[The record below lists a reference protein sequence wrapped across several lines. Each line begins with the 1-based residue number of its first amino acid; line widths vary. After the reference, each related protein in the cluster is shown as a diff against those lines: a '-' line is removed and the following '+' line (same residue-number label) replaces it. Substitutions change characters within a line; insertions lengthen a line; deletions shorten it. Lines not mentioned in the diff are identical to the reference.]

1 MGVTSELTKENVKKK
16 DTDIDF
22 QESDINVLIES
33 ASRVI
38 APLWPIST
46 FAARN
51 PWMGLEKQ
59 SFDQVA
65 DWLKNTRDVDIY
77 PSASMILS
85 AKSKGEIDEAF
96 VKMGLQRWLDSHSF
110 NIPRDVA
117 ERFCHTA
124 LKLDPLPSNLLSLHK
139 LEKLGEEF
147 SGLNTDNIENF
158 PMQPISSHIENKDG
172 KRLVNI
178 LDHHVIKW
186 CKLYLDDS
194 QAGWTM
200 PNREEGFYRAWQRLI
215 QYDPALSKK
224 QRESLKGW
232 PQEVHMALKEALFVL
247 EIPES
252 EIQAYLEGHLLSLPG
267 WAGMMLWRSRQSSHE
282 HALLTEYLA
291 VRISMELALIKPY
304 LPLTNQRSEKRV
316 SITPL
321 IASWIHWGD
330 LTIEEWSQMSVAE
343 QNEYLSF
350 AYSFDEKLR
359 RKLWLEAWEQTYT
372 DRLSQ
377 KIFSKQRKTNDKKST
392 LAQLAFCIDVRSEPF
407 RRQLEKE
414 GPFETI
420 GIAGFFGLPI
430 ATSEL
435 GSNHSHSSLPVIL
448 KPRHKIKES
457 ANENELK
464 SYQQR
469 KQAVNSLSY
478 TFKMMKQ
485 NVLSSL
491 LLPELSGPW
500 LSLQMVARSFVP
512 RGADRFIRNL
522 RETWLRK
529 PNITLSLNHV
539 HNTEAEIPVGFS
551 EEERVNYARQA
562 LKMMGLT
569 KNFAPLVVI
578 CGHGSQSTNNPYAAA
593 LDCGA
598 CGGAAGGFNARVL
611 AALCNL
617 PEVRGKLSSEGF
629 KIPEDTVFVAAEH
642 KTTVDELRW
651 IYVPELSEA
660 AQEAFDRIEA
670 IMPKVSHNANA
681 ERLAQLPN
689 FQKELKKPKA
699 EAHRF
704 AEDWSEIRPEWGLAR
719 NAAFII
725 GQRELTQDCDLEGRA
740 FLHNYDWNQDESG
753 DLLANIIA
761 GPGTVAQW
769 INLQYYASTVAPH
782 YYGSGNK
789 ATQTVTA
796 GLGVMQ
802 GNASDLLAGLP
813 WQSVMQSDYETYH
826 SPLRLLI
833 VIQAPSE
840 YVERLLNNDSAFR
853 KKVQNGWVRLASVD
867 PEGRWENWELQK

>member
-1 MGVTSELTKENVKKK
+1 MGITSVLTKENVKKK
-16 DTDIDF
+16 DTDIDV
-22 QESDINVLIES
+22 QERDLNVFIQS

-51 PWMGLEKQ
+51 PWMGLENQ

-77 PSASMILS
+77 PSASMIRS
-85 AKSKGEIDEAF
+85 AKNKGEIDEDF
-96 VKMGLQRWLDSHSF
+96 VEMGLQRWLDSHSF

-117 ERFCHTA
+117 ERFCHA
-124 LKLDPLPSNLLSLHK
+124 GLKLDPLPSALLSSHK
-139 LEKLGEEF
+139 LEKLVNEC
-147 SGLNTDNIENF
+147 SGLDHIESF
-158 PMQPISSHIENKDG
+158 YTQPISSYIENQDG
-172 KRLVNI
+172 ERLVDI
-178 LDHHVIKW
+178 LDQHVIKW
-186 CKLYLDDS
+186 SKLYLDDS

-200 PNREEGFYRAWQRLI
+200 PNREEGFYRAWQHLI
-215 QYDPALSKK
+215 QYDPALSKQ
-224 QRESLKGW
+224 QRKRLKGW
-232 PQEVHMALKEALFVL
+232 PQEAHMALQEALFAL

-252 EIQAYLEGHLLSLPG
+252 EIQTYLEGHLLSLPG
-267 WAGMMLWRSRQSSHE
+267 WAGMMLWRSQQSSHE

-291 VRISMELALIKPY
+291 VRISMEWALIKPY
-304 LPLTNQRSEKRV
+304 LPLNNKRSEKKI
-316 SITPL
+316 SMTPL
-321 IASWIHWGD
+321 LAAWIHWGG
-330 LTIEEWSQMSVAE
+330 LTLEEWSQMPANE

-350 AYSFDEKLR
+350 AYRFNEKLR
-359 RKLWLEAWEQTYT
+359 RKLWLEAWEQTHT

-377 KIFSKQRKTNDKKST
+377 KIISKQRENISKKSA

-407 RRQLEKE
+407 RRHLEKE

-420 GIAGFFGLPI
+420 GVAGFFGVPI
-430 ATSEL
+430 ATCEL
-435 GSNHSHSSLPVIL
+435 GSKHSHASLPIIQ
-448 KPRHKIKES
+448 KPQNKIKEF
-457 ANENELK
+457 ADEDALEKYN
-464 SYQQR
+464 QR
-469 KQAVNSLSY
+469 KQAVHSVSY
-478 TFKMMKQ
+478 TFKTMKQ
-485 NVLSSL
+485 NVLASL

-500 LSLQMVARSFVP
+500 LSLQMAARSFVP
-512 RGADRFIRNL
+512 RKADRFIRNL

-529 PNITLSLNHV
+529 PDTKLSLH
-539 HNTEAEIPVGFS
+539 HDDDAQAEIPVGFT
-551 EEERVNYARQA
+551 EEEKVSYARQA

-569 KNFAPLVVI
+569 ENFAPLVVI

-617 PEVRGKLSSEGF
+617 SEVREVLLTEGIT
-629 KIPEDTVFVAAEH
+629 IPEDTVFAAAEH
-642 KTTVDELRW
+642 NTTVDELHW
-651 IYVPELSEA
+651 LYVPELSEA
-660 AQEAFDRIEA
+660 AQEAFERIEA
-670 IMPKVSHNANA
+670 VMPKVRHHVNA

-689 FQKELKKPKA
+689 FQSKLKNPKA

-719 NAAFII
+719 NASFII

-740 FLHNYDWNQDESG
+740 FLHNYDWKQDESG

-813 WQSVMQSDYETYH
+813 WQSVMQSDHEAYH

-833 VIQAPSE
+833 VIQAPRE
-840 YVERLLNNDSAFR
+840 YVERLLNNDPVFLQ
-853 KKVQNGWVRLASVD
+853 KVQNGWVRLASIGPD
-867 PEGRWENWELQK
+867 GCWESW

>member
-1 MGVTSELTKENVKKK
+1 MSRTSVLTKDNEKLEDMNINLQK
-16 DTDIDF
+16 
-22 QESDINVLIES
+22 SDINTLIEA

-51 PWMGLEKQ
+51 PWMGLENQ
-59 SFDQVA
+59 SFDKVA
-65 DWLKNTRDVDIY
+65 GWLKNNRDVDIY

-85 AKSKGEIDEAF
+85 AKSKGEIDEDF
-96 VKMGLQRWLDSHSF
+96 VKMSLHRWLDSHSF
-110 NIPRDVA
+110 HIPRDVQ
-117 ERFCHTA
+117 ERFCHNA
-124 LKLDPLPSNLLSLHK
+124 LKLDPLPSNLFSSHK
-139 LEKLGEEF
+139 LEKLTHEL
-147 SGLNTDNIENF
+147 SGLNTDSIENT
-158 PMQPISSHIENKDG
+158 PMQPLSSHIENQDG
-172 KRLVNI
+172 ERLVNI

-224 QRESLKGW
+224 QRKSLKGW
-232 PQEVHMALKEALFVL
+232 PKDAHMALQEALSAL
-247 EIPES
+247 EIPET
-252 EIQAYLEGHLLSLPG
+252 EIQPYLEGHLLSLPG
-267 WAGMMLWRSRQSSHE
+267 WAGMMLWRSQQSSHE

-291 VRISMELALIKPY
+291 VRISMECALIKPY
-304 LPLTNQRSEKRV
+304 LPLTNQQSEKKV

-321 IASWIHWGD
+321 LASWIHCGE
-330 LTIEEWSQMSVAE
+330 LTIEEWSQMSAAE

-350 AYSFDEKLR
+350 AYSFDEKLC
-359 RKLWLEAWEQTYT
+359 RKLWLEAWEQTHT

-377 KIFSKQRKTNDKKST
+377 KINSKQQETKDKNT
-392 LAQLAFCIDVRSEPF
+392 VLAQFAFCIDVRSEPF

-435 GSNHSHSSLPVIL
+435 GSNNSHASLPVIL
-448 KPRHKIKES
+448 KPQHKIKES
-457 ANENELK
+457 TDENELK
-464 SYQQR
+464 LYQQR
-469 KQAVNSLSY
+469 KQAVNSLSN
-478 TFKMMKQ
+478 TFKTMKQ
-485 NVLSSL
+485 NVLASL

-512 RGADRFIRNL
+512 RGTGRFMRHLHEN
-522 RETWLRK
+522 WLRK
-529 PNITLSLNHV
+529 PNTKLLLNHV
-539 HNTEAEIPVGFS
+539 HNTEAEIPVGFF
-551 EEERVNYARQA
+551 EEEKVNYAHQA

-569 KNFAPLVVI
+569 ENFAPLVVI

-611 AALCNL
+611 ATLCNL
-617 PEVRGKLSSEGF
+617 PEVRERLSIEGI

-642 KTTVDELRW
+642 KTTVDELHW
-651 IYVPELSEA
+651 IYVPELTKS
-660 AQEAFDRIEA
+660 AQESFDRIEA
-670 IMPKVSHNANA
+670 IMPNVSQNANA
-681 ERLAQLPN
+681 ERLVQLPN
-689 FQKELKKPKA
+689 VQSQLKNPKA

-740 FLHNYDWNQDESG
+740 FLHNYDWKQDESG

-761 GPGTVAQW
+761 GPGTVTQW
-769 INLQYYASTVAPH
+769 INLQYYASTVAPN

-813 WQSVMQSDYETYH
+813 WQSVMKTDFEAYH

-833 VIQAPSE
+833 VIQAPRV

-853 KKVQNGWVRLASVD
+853 GKVQNGWVRLASVD
-867 PEGRWENWELQK
+867 PEGRWENW

>member
-1 MGVTSELTKENVKKK
+1 MGITSVLTKENVKKK
-16 DTDIDF
+16 DTDIDV
-22 QESDINVLIES
+22 QESDLNVFIQS

-51 PWMGLEKQ
+51 PWMGLENQ

-77 PSASMILS
+77 PSASMIRS
-85 AKSKGEIDEAF
+85 AKNKGEIDEDF
-96 VKMGLQRWLDSHSF
+96 VEMGLQRWLDSHSF

-117 ERFCHTA
+117 ERFCHA
-124 LKLDPLPSNLLSLHK
+124 GLKLDPLPPALLSSHK
-139 LEKLGEEF
+139 LEKLVNEC
-147 SGLNTDNIENF
+147 SGLDPIESF
-158 PMQPISSHIENKDG
+158 YKQPISSYIENQDG
-172 KRLVNI
+172 ERLVDI
-178 LDHHVIKW
+178 LDQHVIKW
-186 CKLYLDDS
+186 SKLYLDES

-200 PNREEGFYRAWQRLI
+200 PNREEGFYRAWQHLI
-215 QYDPALSKK
+215 QYDPALSKQ
-224 QRESLKGW
+224 QRKRLKDW
-232 PQEVHMALKEALFVL
+232 PQEAHMALQEALFAL

-252 EIQAYLEGHLLSLPG
+252 EIQTYLEGHLLSLPG
-267 WAGMMLWRSRQSSHE
+267 WAGMMLWRSQQSSHE

-291 VRISMELALIKPY
+291 VRISMERALIKPY
-304 LPLTNQRSEKRV
+304 LPLNNERSEKKI
-316 SITPL
+316 SMTPL
-321 IASWIHWGD
+321 LAAWIHWGG
-330 LTIEEWSQMSVAE
+330 LTLEEWSQMPANE

-350 AYSFDEKLR
+350 AYRFDEKLR
-359 RKLWLEAWEQTYT
+359 RKLWLEAWEQTHA
-372 DRLSQ
+372 DQLSQ
-377 KIFSKQRKTNDKKST
+377 KIISKQRENIGKKSA

-420 GIAGFFGLPI
+420 GVAGFFGVPI
-430 ATSEL
+430 ATCEL
-435 GSNHSHSSLPVIL
+435 GSKHSHASLPIIQ
-448 KPRHKIKES
+448 KPQHKIKEF
-457 ANENELK
+457 ADEDALEKYN
-464 SYQQR
+464 QR
-469 KQAVNSLSY
+469 KQAVHSVSY
-478 TFKMMKQ
+478 TFKTMKQ
-485 NVLSSL
+485 NMLASL

-500 LSLQMVARSFVP
+500 LSLQMAARSFVP
-512 RGADRFIRNL
+512 RKADRFIRNL
-522 RETWLRK
+522 RKTWLRK
-529 PNITLSLNHV
+529 PDTKLSLH
-539 HNTEAEIPVGFS
+539 HDDDAQAEIPVGFT
-551 EEERVNYARQA
+551 EEEKVSYARQA

-569 KNFAPLVVI
+569 EDFAPLVVI
-578 CGHGSQSTNNPYAAA
+578 CGHGSQSTNNPYSAA

-617 PEVRGKLSSEGF
+617 SEVREVLLTEGIT
-629 KIPEDTVFVAAEH
+629 IPEDTVFAAAEH
-642 KTTVDELRW
+642 NTTVDELHW
-651 IYVPELSEA
+651 LYVPELSEA
-660 AQEAFDRIEA
+660 AQEAFERIEA
-670 IMPKVSHNANA
+670 VMPKVRHHVNA

-689 FQKELKKPKA
+689 FQSELKNPKA

-719 NAAFII
+719 NASFII

-740 FLHNYDWNQDESG
+740 FLHNYDWKQDESG

-813 WQSVMQSDYETYH
+813 WQSVMQSDQEAYH

-833 VIQAPSE
+833 VIQAPRE
-840 YVERLLNNDSAFR
+840 YVERLLNHDSVFLQ
-853 KKVQNGWVRLASVD
+853 KVQNGWVRLASIGPD
-867 PEGRWENWELQK
+867 GCWESW

>member
-1 MGVTSELTKENVKKK
+1 MGITSVLTKENVKKK
-16 DTDIDF
+16 DTDIDV
-22 QESDINVLIES
+22 QERDLNVLIES

-51 PWMGLEKQ
+51 PWMGIENQ
-59 SFDQVA
+59 PFEQVA
-65 DWLKNTRDVDIY
+65 SWLKNTRDVDIY
-77 PSASMILS
+77 PSASTIRS
-85 AKSKGEIDEAF
+85 AKNKGEIDEDF
-96 VKMGLQRWLDSHSF
+96 VEMGLQRWLDSHSF

-117 ERFCHTA
+117 ERFCHA
-124 LKLDPLPSNLLSLHK
+124 GLKLEPLPSNLLSSHK
-139 LEKLGEEF
+139 LEQLVNEC
-147 SGLNTDNIENF
+147 SGVDHIENVF
-158 PMQPISSHIENKDG
+158 MQPISSYIENQDG
-172 KRLVNI
+172 ERLVNI

-200 PNREEGFYRAWQRLI
+200 PNREEGFYRAWQHLI

-224 QRESLKGW
+224 QRERLKGW
-232 PQEVHMALKEALFVL
+232 PQEAHLALQEALFAL

-252 EIQAYLEGHLLSLPG
+252 EIQRYLEGHLLSLPG
-267 WAGMMLWRSRQSSHE
+267 WAGMMLWRARQSSHE

-291 VRISMELALIKPY
+291 VRISMEWTIIKPY
-304 LPLTNQRSEKRV
+304 LPLNNERSKKKN

-321 IASWIHWGD
+321 LAAWIYWGG
-330 LTIEEWSQMSVAE
+330 LTLEEWSQMSADE

-350 AYSFDEKLR
+350 AYSFDEKLC

-377 KIFSKQRKTNDKKST
+377 KIISKQRETNGEKSA

-420 GIAGFFGLPI
+420 GIAGFFGVPI
-430 ATSEL
+430 ATCEL
-435 GSNHSHSSLPVIL
+435 GSKHSHASLPIIQ
-448 KPRHKIKES
+448 KPQHKIKEFVDEDVLEKY
-457 ANENELK
+457 N
-464 SYQQR
+464 QR
-469 KQAVNSLSY
+469 KRAVHSVSY
-478 TFKMMKQ
+478 TFKTMKQ
-485 NVLSSL
+485 NVLTSL

-512 RGADRFIRNL
+512 RKADRFIRNL

-529 PNITLSLNHV
+529 PDTKLSLH
-539 HNTEAEIPVGFS
+539 HDDDTEAEIPVGFT
-551 EEERVNYARQA
+551 EEEKVNYARQA

-569 KNFAPLVVI
+569 ENLAPLVVI

-617 PEVRGKLSSEGF
+617 SEVREVLLSEGI
-629 KIPEDTVFVAAEH
+629 KIPEDTVFAAAEH
-642 KTTVDELRW
+642 NTTVDELHW
-651 IYVPELSEA
+651 LYVPELSEA
-660 AQEAFDRIEA
+660 AQEAFEHIEA
-670 IMPKVSHNANA
+670 IMPKVRHNVNA

-689 FQKELKKPKA
+689 FQSKLKNPKA

-725 GQRELTQDCDLEGRA
+725 GKRELTKDCDLEGRA
-740 FLHNYDWNQDESG
+740 FLHNYDWTQDESG
-753 DLLANIIA
+753 ELLANIIA

-782 YYGSGNK
+782 YYGSGSK

-802 GNASDLLAGLP
+802 GNASDLLSGLP
-813 WQSVMQSDYETYH
+813 WQSVMQSDHEAYH

-833 VIQAPSE
+833 VIQAPRQH
-840 YVERLLNNDSAFR
+840 VERLLNNDSVFLQ
-853 KKVQNGWVRLASVD
+853 KVQNGWVRLASID
-867 PEGRWENWELQK
+867 PEGCWESW

>member
-1 MGVTSELTKENVKKK
+1 MGVTSVLTKENVKKK

-22 QESDINVLIES
+22 QESDMNVLIES

-96 VKMGLQRWLDSHSF
+96 VEMGLQRWLNSHSF

-117 ERFCHTA
+117 ERFCHAA
-124 LKLDPLPSNLLSLHK
+124 LKLDPLPSNLLSSPN
-139 LEKLGEEF
+139 LEKLVGKV

-158 PMQPISSHIENKDG
+158 PMQPISSHVENKDG
-172 KRLVNI
+172 DRLVNI

-215 QYDPALSKK
+215 QYDPALNRN
-224 QRESLKGW
+224 QRKILKDW
-232 PQEVHMALKEALFVL
+232 PHDAHLALKKALYEL

-252 EIQAYLEGHLLSLPG
+252 ELQTYLEGHLLSLPG
-267 WAGMMLWRSRQSSHE
+267 WSGMMLWRSRQSSHE
-282 HALLTEYLA
+282 QQLLIEYLA
-291 VRISMELALIKPY
+291 VRISMEWAFIKEY
-304 LPLTNQRSEKRV
+304 LPLSNQRTKKKV
-316 SITPL
+316 PITPL
-321 IASWIHWGD
+321 LVSWIHWGD

-350 AYSFDEKLR
+350 AFQFDEKLR
-359 RKLWLEAWEQTYT
+359 RKLWLEAWEQTHT
-372 DRLSQ
+372 DQLSQ
-377 KIFSKQRKTNDKKST
+377 KILSKQRKIYGEKTA

-407 RRQLEKE
+407 RRHLEKE

-430 ATSEL
+430 AISEL
-435 GSNHSHSSLPVIL
+435 GSKHSHSSLPVIL
-448 KPRHKIKES
+448 KPKHKIKES
-457 ANENELK
+457 ADDMELK
-464 SYQQR
+464 SFQQR

-500 LSLQMVARSFVP
+500 LSLQMVGRSFVP
-512 RGADRFIRNL
+512 RGADRFVRNL

-529 PNITLSLNHV
+529 PNTKLSLNHV
-539 HNTEAEIPVGFS
+539 HNTEAEIHVGFS
-551 EEERVNYARQA
+551 KKEKIDYARQA
-562 LKMMGLT
+562 LKLMGLT
-569 KNFAPLVVI
+569 KNFSPLVVI
-578 CGHGSQSTNNPYAAA
+578 CGHGSRSTNNPYTAA

-617 PEVRGKLSSEGF
+617 PEVREELSSSGIE
-629 KIPEDTVFVAAEH
+629 IPENTVFVAAEH
-642 KTTVDELRW
+642 NTTVDELHW

-660 AQEAFDRIEA
+660 AQEAFDCIEA

-681 ERLAQLPN
+681 ERLAELPN
-689 FQKELKKPKA
+689 IQKKLKNPKS

-725 GQRELTQDCDLEGRA
+725 GQRELTKDCDLEGRA

-813 WQSVMQSDYETYH
+813 WQSVMQSDHEAYH

-840 YVERLLNNDSAFR
+840 YVERLLNNDSVFR
-853 KKVQNGWVRLASVD
+853 VKVQNGWVRLSSVD
-867 PEGRWENWELQK
+867 QEGRWKDW

>member
-1 MGVTSELTKENVKKK
+1 MGVTSVLTKENVKKK
-16 DTDIDF
+16 DTDINF

-33 ASRVI
+33 ASQVI

-96 VKMGLQRWLDSHSF
+96 VKMRLQPWLDSQSF
-110 NIPRDVA
+110 NIPRDAA
-117 ERFCHTA
+117 ERFCHAA
-124 LKLDPLPSNLLSLHK
+124 LKLDPLPSNLLSSQK
-139 LEKLGEEF
+139 LEKLVDKF
-147 SGLNTDNIENF
+147 SGLNTDSIDNSS
-158 PMQPISSHIENKDG
+158 MQPISSHIENQDG
-172 KRLVNI
+172 VKLVNI

-224 QRESLKGW
+224 QRQRLKGW
-232 PQEVHMALKEALFVL
+232 PQDAHTALKEALSAL

-252 EIQAYLEGHLLSLPG
+252 EIQPYLEGHLLSLPG
-267 WAGMMLWRSRQSSHE
+267 WAGMMLWRSQQSSRE
-282 HALLTEYLA
+282 QALLTEYLA
-291 VRISMELALIKPY
+291 VRISMEWALIKPY
-304 LPLTNQRSEKRV
+304 LPLNNQQSEQNI
-316 SITPL
+316 SIIPL
-321 IASWIHWGD
+321 LASWIHWGG
-330 LTIEEWSQMSVAE
+330 LTIEEWSQLSAAE

-359 RKLWLEAWEQTYT
+359 RKLWLEAWEQTHA
-372 DRLSQ
+372 DQLSEN
-377 KIFSKQRKTNDKKST
+377 ILSKQRENNGKKTA

-430 ATSEL
+430 AISEL
-435 GSNHSHSSLPVIL
+435 GSNHSHPSLPVIL
-448 KPRHKIKES
+448 KPQHKIKES
-457 ANENELK
+457 ADENELK
-464 SYQQR
+464 LYQQR
-469 KQAVNSLSY
+469 KQTVHSLSN
-478 TFKMMKQ
+478 TFKKMKQ
-485 NVLSSL
+485 NVLASL

-500 LSLQMVARSFVP
+500 LSLQMAARSFVP
-512 RGADRFIRNL
+512 RSADRFLRNL
-522 RETWLRK
+522 RDTWLRK
-529 PNITLSLNHV
+529 PNTTLSLH
-539 HNTEAEIPVGFS
+539 HDHHTEAEIPIGFS
-551 EEERVNYARQA
+551 EEEKVNYARQA

-569 KNFAPLVVI
+569 KNFAPLIVI
-578 CGHGSQSTNNPYAAA
+578 CGHGSQSSNNPYAAA
-593 LDCGA
+593 LECGA

-617 PEVRGKLSSEGF
+617 PEVREKLSSEGIN
-629 KIPEDTVFVAAEH
+629 IPEDTVFAAAEH
-642 KTTVDELRW
+642 KTTVDELQW
-651 IYVPELSEA
+651 MYVPELSEA

-670 IMPKVSHNANA
+670 VMPKVSHHANA

-689 FQKELKKPKA
+689 FEKELKNLKT

-813 WQSVMQSDYETYH
+813 WQSVMQSDHEAYH
-826 SPLRLLI
+826 APLRLLI

-840 YVERLLNNDSAFR
+840 FVERLLKNNSAFR
-853 KKVQNGWVRLASVD
+853 EKVQNGWVRLASVD
-867 PEGRWENWELQK
+867 PEGRWENW

>member
-1 MGVTSELTKENVKKK
+1 MGITSVLTKENVKKK
-16 DTDIDF
+16 DTDIDV
-22 QESDINVLIES
+22 QESDIHVLIES
-33 ASRVI
+33 ASQVI
-38 APLWPIST
+38 APLWPISI

-51 PWMGLEKQ
+51 PWMGLENQ
-59 SFDQVA
+59 PFDQVA
-65 DWLKNTRDVDIY
+65 SWLKNARDVDIY
-77 PSASMILS
+77 PSASMIRS
-85 AKSKGEIDEAF
+85 AKNKGEIDEDF
-96 VKMGLQRWLDSHSF
+96 VEMGLQHWLDSHSF
-110 NIPRDVA
+110 NITRDVA
-117 ERFCHTA
+117 ERFCHA
-124 LKLDPLPSNLLSLHK
+124 GLKLEPLPSNLLSSYK
-139 LEKLGEEF
+139 LEKLVNEC
-147 SGLNTDNIENF
+147 SGVDHIENVF
-158 PMQPISSHIENKDG
+158 MQPISSYIENQDG
-172 KRLVNI
+172 ERLVNI

-186 CKLYLDDS
+186 SKLYLDDS

-200 PNREEGFYRAWQRLI
+200 PNREEGFYRAWQHLI

-224 QRESLKGW
+224 QRERLKGW
-232 PQEVHMALKEALFVL
+232 PQEAHSALQKALFAL

-252 EIQAYLEGHLLSLPG
+252 EIQRYLEGHLLSLPG

-291 VRISMELALIKPY
+291 VRISMEWALVKPY
-304 LPLTNQRSEKRV
+304 LPLNNQRSGKEI

-321 IASWIHWGD
+321 LAAWIHWGG
-330 LTIEEWSQMSVAE
+330 LTLEEWSQMPANE

-350 AYSFDEKLR
+350 AYRFDEKLR
-359 RKLWLEAWEQTYT
+359 RKLWLEAWEQTHT

-377 KIFSKQRKTNDKKST
+377 KIISKQRETNRKKSA

-420 GIAGFFGLPI
+420 GIAGFFGVPI
-430 ATSEL
+430 ATCEL
-435 GSNHSHSSLPVIL
+435 GSKHSHASLPVIQ
-448 KPRHKIKES
+448 KPQHKIKEFVDEDVLEKY
-457 ANENELK
+457 N
-464 SYQQR
+464 QR
-469 KQAVNSLSY
+469 KQAVHSLSH
-478 TFKMMKQ
+478 TFKTMKQ
-485 NVLSSL
+485 NVLTSL

-512 RGADRFIRNL
+512 RRADRFIRNL
-522 RETWLRK
+522 SETWLRK
-529 PNITLSLNHV
+529 PDTKLSIHHV
-539 HNTEAEIPVGFS
+539 NDIEAEIPVGFT
-551 EEERVNYARQA
+551 EEEKVNYARQA
-562 LKMMGLT
+562 LIMMGLT
-569 KNFAPLVVI
+569 ENFAPLVVI

-617 PEVRGKLSSEGF
+617 SEVREVLLTEGI
-629 KIPEDTVFVAAEH
+629 KIPEDTVFAAAEH
-642 KTTVDELRW
+642 NTTVDELHW
-651 IYVPELSEA
+651 LYVPELSEA
-660 AQEAFDRIEA
+660 AQEAFEHIEA
-670 IMPKVSHNANA
+670 IMPKVRHNVNA

-689 FQKELKKPKA
+689 FQSKLKNPKA

-740 FLHNYDWNQDESG
+740 FLHNYDWKQDESG
-753 DLLANIIA
+753 ELLANIIA

-813 WQSVMQSDYETYH
+813 WQSVMQSDHEAYH
-826 SPLRLLI
+826 SPLRLLF
-833 VIQAPSE
+833 VIQAPRQH
-840 YVERLLNNDSAFR
+840 VERLLNNDSVFLQ
-853 KKVQNGWVRLASVD
+853 KVQNGWVRLASID
-867 PEGRWENWELQK
+867 PEGCWESW

>member
-1 MGVTSELTKENVKKK
+1 MGITSVLTKDNVNKI
-16 DTDIDF
+16 DTDIDV
-22 QESDINVLIES
+22 QERDLNVFITS

-51 PWMGLEKQ
+51 PWMGLENQ
-59 SFDQVA
+59 PFDQVA
-65 DWLKNTRDVDIY
+65 SWLKNTRDVDIY
-77 PSASMILS
+77 PSASMIRS
-85 AKSKGEIDEAF
+85 AKNKGEIDEDF
-96 VKMGLQRWLDSHSF
+96 VEMGLQRWLDSHSYH
-110 NIPRDVA
+110 IPRDVA
-117 ERFCHTA
+117 ERFSHAA
-124 LKLDPLPSNLLSLHK
+124 LKLDPLPSDLLSSHE
-139 LEKLGEEF
+139 LEKLVGEC
-147 SGLNTDNIENF
+147 SGLDHIENVF
-158 PMQPISSHIENKDG
+158 MQPLSSHIENQDG
-172 KRLVNI
+172 ERLVNI

-186 CKLYLDDS
+186 SKLYLDDS

-200 PNREEGFYRAWQRLI
+200 PNREEGFYRAWQHLI

-224 QRESLKGW
+224 QRDRVKGW
-232 PQEVHMALKEALFVL
+232 PKEAHLALQEALFAL

-252 EIQAYLEGHLLSLPG
+252 EIQTYLEGHLLSLPG
-267 WAGMMLWRSRQSSHE
+267 WAGMMLWRSQQSSHE

-291 VRISMELALIKPY
+291 VRISMEWALIKPY
-304 LPLTNQRSEKRV
+304 LPLTNERSKKTI
-316 SITPL
+316 SIAPL
-321 IASWIHWGD
+321 IAAWIHWGG
-330 LTIEEWSQMSVAE
+330 LTLEEWSQMTAIE

-359 RKLWLEAWEQTYT
+359 KKLWLEAWEQTYT

-377 KIFSKQRKTNDKKST
+377 KIISKQRETGHKKSA

-420 GIAGFFGLPI
+420 GIAGFFGVPI
-430 ATSEL
+430 ATCEL
-435 GSNHSHSSLPVIL
+435 GSKHSHASLPIIQ
-448 KPRHKIKES
+448 KPQNKIKEF
-457 ANENELK
+457 AGEDVFKKYN
-464 SYQQR
+464 QR
-469 KQAVNSLSY
+469 KQAIHSLSH
-478 TFKMMKQ
+478 TFKTMKQ
-485 NVLSSL
+485 NALSSL

-500 LSLQMVARSFVP
+500 LTLQMAARSFVP
-512 RGADRFIRNL
+512 RKAGRFIRNL
-522 RETWLRK
+522 REAWLRK
-529 PNITLSLNHV
+529 PDTKLSLH
-539 HNTEAEIPVGFS
+539 HDATEAEIPVGFTD
-551 EEERVNYARQA
+551 EEKVNYARQA

-569 KNFAPLVVI
+569 ENIAPLVVI
-578 CGHGSQSTNNPYAAA
+578 CGHGSQSTNNPYSAA

-617 PEVRGKLSSEGF
+617 SEVREALLTEGI
-629 KIPEDTVFVAAEH
+629 KIPEDTVFAAAEH
-642 KTTVDELRW
+642 NTTVDELHW
-651 IYVPELSEA
+651 LYVPELSEA
-660 AQEAFDRIEA
+660 AQEAFEQIEA
-670 IMPKVSHNANA
+670 VMPKVRHHVNA

-689 FQKELKKPKA
+689 FQSKLKNPKA
-699 EAHRF
+699 EANRF

-725 GQRELTQDCDLEGRA
+725 GKRELTQDCDLEGRA
-740 FLHNYDWNQDESG
+740 FLHNYDWKQDESG
-753 DLLANIIA
+753 ELLANIIA

-789 ATQTVTA
+789 ATQTVTS

-813 WQSVMQSDYETYH
+813 WQSVMESDHEAYH

-833 VIQAPSE
+833 LIQAPRE
-840 YVERLLNNDSAFR
+840 YVERLLNHDSAFLQ
-853 KKVQNGWVRLASVD
+853 KVQNGWVRLANID
-867 PEGRWENWELQK
+867 PEGCWESW

>member
-1 MGVTSELTKENVKKK
+1 MSETSVLTKENVKKK
-16 DTDIDF
+16 DTTINLPK
-22 QESDINVLIES
+22 SDMTDLIKS

-38 APLWPIST
+38 APLWPIAA

-59 SFDQVA
+59 SFDEAA

-85 AKSKGEIDEAF
+85 AKNKGEIDEAF
-96 VKMGLQRWLDSHSF
+96 LKMGLQRWLASHSF
-110 NIPRDVA
+110 NIPRDAA
-117 ERFCHTA
+117 ERFCHAA
-124 LKLDPLPSNLLSLHK
+124 LKLESLPSDLLSSQQ
-139 LEKLGEEF
+139 LEKLVDEF
-147 SGLNTDNIENF
+147 SGLNTENIENSF
-158 PMQPISSHIENKDG
+158 MQPISSYIENQDG
-172 KRLVNI
+172 ERLVNI

-200 PNREEGFYRAWQRLI
+200 PNREKGFYRAWQRLI

-224 QRESLKGW
+224 QRQSFKDW
-232 PQEVHMALKEALFVL
+232 PQDAHTALKEALSAL
-247 EIPES
+247 KIPQS
-252 EIQAYLEGHLLSLPG
+252 EIQTYLEGHLLSLPG
-267 WAGMMLWRSRQSSHE
+267 WAGMMLWRSQQSSRE

-291 VRISMELALIKPY
+291 VRISMEWALVKPY
-304 LPLTNQRSEKRV
+304 LPLTNQRSEQNV
-316 SITPL
+316 SIPPL
-321 IASWIHWGD
+321 LAAWIHWGE
-330 LTIEEWSQMSVAE
+330 LTIEEWSQMSASE

-350 AYSFDEKLR
+350 AHSFDEKLF
-359 RKLWLEAWEQTYT
+359 RKLWLEAWEQTHA
-372 DRLSQ
+372 DQLSE
-377 KIFSKQRKTNDKKST
+377 KLTSKQRETKGEKTA

-435 GSNHSHSSLPVIL
+435 GSNHSHPSLPVIL
-448 KPRHKIKES
+448 KPQHKIKES
-457 ANENELK
+457 ADENELNL
-464 SYQQR
+464 YQQR
-469 KQAVNSLSY
+469 KQTVHSVSN
-478 TFKMMKQ
+478 TFKKMKQ
-485 NVLSSL
+485 NVLASL
-491 LLPELSGPW
+491 LLPEVSGPW
-500 LSLQMVARSFVP
+500 LSLQMAARSFVP
-512 RGADRFIRNL
+512 RSAERFLRNL
-522 RETWLRK
+522 RESWLRK
-529 PNITLSLNHV
+529 PNTTLSLH
-539 HNTEAEIPVGFS
+539 HDSHTEAEVPVGFS
-551 EEERVNYARQA
+551 DEEKVNYARQA
-562 LKMMGLT
+562 LKTMGLT
-569 KNFAPLVVI
+569 KNFAPLIVI
-578 CGHGSQSTNNPYAAA
+578 CGHGSQSSNNPYAAA
-593 LDCGA
+593 LECGA

-617 PEVRGKLSSEGF
+617 PEVREKLSSEGIE
-629 KIPEDTVFVAAEH
+629 IPEDTVFAAAEH
-642 KTTVDELRW
+642 KTTVDELQW
-651 IYVPELSEA
+651 VYVPELSEA
-660 AQEAFDRIEA
+660 AQEAFDRMEA
-670 IMPKVSHNANA
+670 VMPKVSHHANA

-689 FQKELKKPKA
+689 FEKELKNPHA
-699 EAHRF
+699 EAQRF
-704 AEDWSEIRPEWGLAR
+704 AEDWSEVRPEWGLAR

-740 FLHNYDWNQDESG
+740 FLHNYDWKQDESG
-753 DLLANIIA
+753 NLLANIIA
-761 GPGTVAQW
+761 GPGTVTQW

-813 WQSVMQSDYETYH
+813 WQSVMQSDHEAYH

-840 YVERLLNNDSAFR
+840 FVERLLNNDSALR
-853 KKVQNGWVRLASVD
+853 EKVQNGWVRLASVD
-867 PEGRWENWELQK
+867 PEGRWENW

>member
-1 MGVTSELTKENVKKK
+1 MGITSVLTKENVKKK
-16 DTDIDF
+16 DTDIDV
-22 QESDINVLIES
+22 QESDLNVFIQS

-51 PWMGLEKQ
+51 PWMGLENQ

-77 PSASMILS
+77 PSASMIRS
-85 AKSKGEIDEAF
+85 AKNKGEIDEDF
-96 VKMGLQRWLDSHSF
+96 VEMGLQRWLDTHSF

-117 ERFCHTA
+117 ERFCHA
-124 LKLDPLPSNLLSLHK
+124 GLKLDPLPSALLSSHK
-139 LEKLGEEF
+139 LEILVNEC
-147 SGLNTDNIENF
+147 SGLDHIKSFYT
-158 PMQPISSHIENKDG
+158 QPISSYIENQDG
-172 KRLVNI
+172 ERLVDI
-178 LDHHVIKW
+178 LDQHVIKW
-186 CKLYLDDS
+186 SKLYLDES

-200 PNREEGFYRAWQRLI
+200 PNREEGFYRAWQQLI
-215 QYDPALSKK
+215 QYDPALSKQ
-224 QRESLKGW
+224 QRKRLKDW
-232 PQEVHMALKEALFVL
+232 PQEAHMALQEALFAL

-252 EIQAYLEGHLLSLPG
+252 EIQTYLEGHLLSLPG
-267 WAGMMLWRSRQSSHE
+267 WAGMMLWRSQQSSHE

-291 VRISMELALIKPY
+291 VRISMEWALIKPY
-304 LPLTNQRSEKRV
+304 LPLDNERSEKRI
-316 SITPL
+316 SMTPL
-321 IASWIHWGD
+321 LAAWIHWGG
-330 LTIEEWSQMSVAE
+330 LTLEEWSQMPANE

-350 AYSFDEKLR
+350 AYRFDEKLR
-359 RKLWLEAWEQTYT
+359 RKLWLEAWEQTHT
-372 DRLSQ
+372 DQLNQ
-377 KIFSKQRKTNDKKST
+377 KIISKQRENIGKKSA

-407 RRQLEKE
+407 RRHLEKE

-420 GIAGFFGLPI
+420 GVAGFFGVPI
-430 ATSEL
+430 ATCEL
-435 GSNHSHSSLPVIL
+435 GSKHSHASLPIIQ
-448 KPRHKIKES
+448 KPQHKI
-457 ANENELK
+457 NEFADEDALEKYN
-464 SYQQR
+464 QR
-469 KQAVNSLSY
+469 KQAVHSVSY
-478 TFKMMKQ
+478 TFKTMKQ
-485 NVLSSL
+485 NVLASL

-500 LSLQMVARSFVP
+500 LSLQMAARSFVP
-512 RGADRFIRNL
+512 RKADRFIRNL

-529 PNITLSLNHV
+529 PDTKLSLH
-539 HNTEAEIPVGFS
+539 HDDDAQAEIPVGFT
-551 EEERVNYARQA
+551 EEEKVSYARQA

-569 KNFAPLVVI
+569 ENFAPLVVI
-578 CGHGSQSTNNPYAAA
+578 CGHGSQSTNNPYSAA

-617 PEVRGKLSSEGF
+617 SEVREVLLTEGIT
-629 KIPEDTVFVAAEH
+629 IPEDTVFAAAEH
-642 KTTVDELRW
+642 NTTVDELHW
-651 IYVPELSEA
+651 LYVPELSEA
-660 AQEAFDRIEA
+660 AQEAFERIEA
-670 IMPKVSHNANA
+670 VMPKVRHHVNA

-689 FQKELKKPKA
+689 FQSKLKNPKA

-719 NAAFII
+719 NASFII

-740 FLHNYDWNQDESG
+740 FLHNYDWKQDENG

-813 WQSVMQSDYETYH
+813 WQSVMQSDHEAYH

-833 VIQAPSE
+833 VIQAPRE
-840 YVERLLNNDSAFR
+840 YVERLLNHDSVFLQ
-853 KKVQNGWVRLASVD
+853 KVQNGWVRLASIGPD
-867 PEGRWENWELQK
+867 GCWESW

>member
-1 MGVTSELTKENVKKK
+1 MGETSVLTKENVKNK
-16 DTDIDF
+16 DTNIDSE
-22 QESDINVLIES
+22 ESDINILIKS
-33 ASRVI
+33 ASKVI

-77 PSASMILS
+77 PSASIILS
-85 AKSKGEIDEAF
+85 AKSKGEINEAF
-96 VKMGLQRWLDSHSF
+96 VKKGLQRWLDSHPF
-110 NIPRDVA
+110 NIPRDMA
-117 ERFCHTA
+117 ERFCYAA
-124 LKLDPLPSNLLSLHK
+124 LKLEPIPSNFISSLK
-139 LEKLGEEF
+139 LEELTDEF
-147 SGLNTDNIENF
+147 SGLNTDHIENSF
-158 PMQPISSHIENKDG
+158 NQPISLHIENHDG
-172 KRLVNI
+172 EKLINI

-186 CKLYLDDS
+186 CKLFLDDS
-194 QAGWTM
+194 QAAWTI
-200 PNREEGFYRAWQRLI
+200 PNREEGFYRAWRRLI

-224 QRESLKGW
+224 QRESLKAW
-232 PQEVHMALKEALFVL
+232 PQEAHLALQEALSAL
-247 EIPES
+247 GIPKS
-252 EIQAYLEGHLLSLPG
+252 EIQNYLEGHLLSLPG
-267 WAGMMLWRSRQSSHE
+267 WAGMMLWRSQQSSHK

-291 VRISMELALIKPY
+291 VRISMEWALIKPY
-304 LPLTNQRSEKRV
+304 LPLNQRSKKKV

-321 IASWIHWGD
+321 LASWIHWGG
-330 LTIEEWSQMSVAE
+330 LTNEEWSQMSATE

-350 AYSFDEKLR
+350 AYRFDDKLR
-359 RKLWLEAWEQTYT
+359 RKLWLEAWEQTHT

-377 KIFSKQRKTNDKKST
+377 KIISKQCETNDKRST
-392 LAQLAFCIDVRSEPF
+392 LAQFAFCIDVRSEPF

-414 GPFETI
+414 GPIETI

-430 ATSEL
+430 AINEL
-435 GSNHSHSSLPVIL
+435 GSNHSHSSLPVIQ
-448 KPRHKIKES
+448 KPQHKIKES
-457 ANENELK
+457 AEENEFK

-469 KQAVNSLSY
+469 KQAVNSLSF
-478 TFKMMKQ
+478 TFKVMKQ

-500 LSLQMVARSFVP
+500 LSLQMLARSFVP

-529 PNITLSLNHV
+529 PNTTLSLNQV
-539 HNTEAEIPVGFS
+539 HNTEAKLPIGFS
-551 EEERVNYARQA
+551 DEDKVNYVRQV

-569 KNFAPLVVI
+569 TNFSPLVVI
-578 CGHGSQSTNNPYAAA
+578 CGHGSKSHNNPYASA

-611 AALCNL
+611 ATLCNL
-617 PEVRGKLSSEGF
+617 PEVREELSSEGI
-629 KIPEDTVFVAAEH
+629 KIPVDTVFIAAEH
-642 KTTVDELRW
+642 KTTVDELHW
-651 IYVPELSEA
+651 IYIPELSEA
-660 AQEAFDRIEA
+660 AQEAFDCIET
-670 IMPKVSHNANA
+670 IMPKVSHKANA

-689 FQKELKKPKA
+689 FQNKFKDPIA

-725 GQRELTQDCDLEGRA
+725 GKRELTQDCDLEGRA
-740 FLHNYDWNQDESG
+740 FLHNYDWKQDKSG

-813 WQSVMQSDYETYH
+813 WQSVMQSDHEAYH

-840 YVERLLNNDSAFR
+840 YVKRLLNNDLVFR
-853 KKVQNGWVRLASVD
+853 EKVQNGWVRLASVD
-867 PEGRWENWELQK
+867 PEGRWENW

>member
-1 MGVTSELTKENVKKK
+1 MGMTSVLTKENVKKK
-16 DTDIDF
+16 ETDIDV
-22 QESDINVLIES
+22 QKSDLNVFIQS

-51 PWMGLEKQ
+51 PWMGLENQ
-59 SFDQVA
+59 PFDQVA
-65 DWLKNTRDVDIY
+65 SWLKNTRDVDIY
-77 PSASMILS
+77 PSASMIRS
-85 AKSKGEIDEAF
+85 ARNKGEIDEDF
-96 VKMGLQRWLDSHSF
+96 VEMGLQRWLDSHSF
-110 NIPRDVA
+110 TIPRDAA
-117 ERFCHTA
+117 ERFCHA
-124 LKLDPLPSNLLSLHK
+124 GLKLDPLPSSLLSSHK
-139 LEKLGEEF
+139 LEKLADEC
-147 SGLNTDNIENF
+147 SGLDHIESF
-158 PMQPISSHIENKDG
+158 YMQPISSDIETQEG
-172 KRLVNI
+172 ERVVNI

-200 PNREEGFYRAWQRLI
+200 PNREEGFYRAWQHLI

-224 QRESLKGW
+224 QRERLKGW
-232 PQEVHMALKEALFVL
+232 PQEAHVALQEALFAL

-252 EIQAYLEGHLLSLPG
+252 EIQCYLEGHLLSLPG
-267 WAGMMLWRSRQSSHE
+267 WAGMMLWRSQQSSHE

-291 VRISMELALIKPY
+291 VRISMEWALIKPY
-304 LPLTNQRSEKRV
+304 LPINNERFENKI

-321 IASWIHWGD
+321 IAAWIHWGG
-330 LTIEEWSQMSVAE
+330 LTLEEWSQMPANE

-359 RKLWLEAWEQTYT
+359 RKLWLEAWEQTHT

-377 KIFSKQRKTNDKKST
+377 KIISKQRETNGKKSA

-420 GIAGFFGLPI
+420 GMAGFFGVPI
-430 ATSEL
+430 ATCEL
-435 GSNHSHSSLPVIL
+435 GSKHSHASLPVIQ
-448 KPRHKIKES
+448 KPQNKIKEF
-457 ANENELK
+457 ADEDVLEKYN
-464 SYQQR
+464 QR
-469 KQAVNSLSY
+469 KQAVHSLSY
-478 TFKMMKQ
+478 TFKKMKQ
-485 NVLSSL
+485 NVLASL

-500 LSLQMVARSFVP
+500 LSLQMVARSFAP
-512 RGADRFIRNL
+512 RRADRFIRNL

-529 PNITLSLNHV
+529 PDTKLSLHHV
-539 HNTEAEIPVGFS
+539 NDTEAEIPVGFT
-551 EEERVNYARQA
+551 EEEKVNHARQA

-569 KNFAPLVVI
+569 ENFAPLVVI

-617 PEVRGKLSSEGF
+617 SEVREALLTEGM
-629 KIPEDTVFVAAEH
+629 KIPEDTVFAAAEH
-642 KTTVDELRW
+642 NTTVDELHW
-651 IYVPELSEA
+651 LYVPELSEA
-660 AQEAFDRIEA
+660 AQEAFDHIEA
-670 IMPKVSHNANA
+670 VMPKVKHHANA

-689 FQKELKKPKA
+689 VQSKLKNPKA

-725 GQRELTQDCDLEGRA
+725 GQRELTQDCDLEGRS
-740 FLHNYDWNQDESG
+740 FLHNYDWKQDESG
-753 DLLANIIA
+753 ELLANIIA

-813 WQSVMQSDYETYH
+813 WQSVMQSDHEAYH

-833 VIQAPSE
+833 VIQAPRQH
-840 YVERLLNNDSAFR
+840 VERLLNNDPVFLQ
-853 KKVQNGWVRLASVD
+853 KVQNGWVRLASID
-867 PEGRWENWELQK
+867 PEGCWESW

>member
-1 MGVTSELTKENVKKK
+1 MGITSVLTKENVKNK
-16 DTDIDF
+16 DTDIDV
-22 QESDINVLIES
+22 QESDIHVLITS

-51 PWMGLEKQ
+51 PWMGLENQ
-59 SFDQVA
+59 PFDQVA
-65 DWLKNTRDVDIY
+65 SWLKNTRDVDIY
-77 PSASMILS
+77 PSASMIRS
-85 AKSKGEIDEAF
+85 AKNKGEIDEDF
-96 VKMGLQRWLDSHSF
+96 LEMGLQRWLDSHSF

-117 ERFCHTA
+117 ERFCHA
-124 LKLDPLPSNLLSLHK
+124 GLKLEPLPSTLLSSHK
-139 LEKLGEEF
+139 LEQLVNECSE
-147 SGLNTDNIENF
+147 LDHIENVF
-158 PMQPISSHIENKDG
+158 MQPISSYIENQDG
-172 KRLVNI
+172 ERLVNI

-186 CKLYLDDS
+186 SKLYLDDS

-200 PNREEGFYRAWQRLI
+200 PNREEGFYRAWQHLI

-224 QRESLKGW
+224 QRERLKGW
-232 PQEVHMALKEALFVL
+232 PQEAHLALQKALFAL

-252 EIQAYLEGHLLSLPG
+252 EIQRYLEGHLLSLPG
-267 WAGMMLWRSRQSSHE
+267 WAGMMLWRSQQSSQE

-291 VRISMELALIKPY
+291 VRISMEWALIKPY
-304 LPLTNQRSEKRV
+304 LPFTNKRSEKNV
-316 SITPL
+316 SIPPL
-321 IASWIHWGD
+321 LAAWIHWGG
-330 LTIEEWSQMSVAE
+330 LTLEEWSQMSADE

-377 KIFSKQRKTNDKKST
+377 KIISKQRETNGKKSA

-420 GIAGFFGLPI
+420 GMAGFFGVPI
-430 ATSEL
+430 ATCEL
-435 GSNHSHSSLPVIL
+435 GSKHSHASLPIIQ
-448 KPRHKIKES
+448 KPQHKVKEFVDEDVLEKY
-457 ANENELK
+457 N
-464 SYQQR
+464 QR
-469 KQAVNSLSY
+469 TQAFHSLSH
-478 TFKMMKQ
+478 TFKTMKQ

-500 LSLQMVARSFVP
+500 LTLQMAARSFVP
-512 RGADRFIRNL
+512 RKAGRFIRHL
-522 RETWLRK
+522 REAWLRK
-529 PNITLSLNHV
+529 PDTKLSLH
-539 HNTEAEIPVGFS
+539 HDATEAEIPLGFTD
-551 EEERVNYARQA
+551 EEKVNYARQA

-569 KNFAPLVVI
+569 ENIAPLVVI

-617 PEVRGKLSSEGF
+617 SEVREALLTEGM
-629 KIPEDTVFVAAEH
+629 KIPEDTVFAAAEH
-642 KTTVDELRW
+642 NTTVDELHW
-651 IYVPELSEA
+651 LYVPELSEA
-660 AQEAFDRIEA
+660 AQEAFDHIEA
-670 IMPKVSHNANA
+670 IMPKVRHNVNA

-689 FQKELKKPKA
+689 VQSKLKNPKA

-740 FLHNYDWNQDESG
+740 FLHNYDWKQDESG
-753 DLLANIIA
+753 ELLANIIA

-813 WQSVMQSDYETYH
+813 WQSVMQSDHEAYH

-833 VIQAPSE
+833 VIQAPRQH
-840 YVERLLNNDSAFR
+840 VERLLDNDPVFQQ
-853 KKVQNGWVRLASVD
+853 KVQNGWVRLASID
-867 PEGRWENWELQK
+867 PEGCWESW

>member
-1 MGVTSELTKENVKKK
+1 MGITSVLTKENVKKK
-16 DTDIDF
+16 DTDIDV
-22 QESDINVLIES
+22 QESDINVFIQS

-51 PWMGLEKQ
+51 PWMGLENQ

-77 PSASMILS
+77 PSASMIRS
-85 AKSKGEIDEAF
+85 AKNKGEIDEDF
-96 VKMGLQRWLDSHSF
+96 VEMGLQRWLDSHFF

-117 ERFCHTA
+117 ERFCHA
-124 LKLDPLPSNLLSLHK
+124 GLKLDPLPSALLSSHK
-139 LEKLGEEF
+139 LEKLVNEC
-147 SGLNTDNIENF
+147 SGLDPIESF
-158 PMQPISSHIENKDG
+158 YMQPISSYIENQDG
-172 KRLVNI
+172 ERLVDI
-178 LDHHVIKW
+178 LDQHVIKW
-186 CKLYLDDS
+186 SKLYLDES

-200 PNREEGFYRAWQRLI
+200 PNREEGFYRAWQHLI
-215 QYDPALSKK
+215 QYDPALSKQERK
-224 QRESLKGW
+224 RLKDW
-232 PQEVHMALKEALFVL
+232 PQEAHMALQEALFAL

-252 EIQAYLEGHLLSLPG
+252 EIQTYLEGHLLSLPG
-267 WAGMMLWRSRQSSHE
+267 WAGMMLWRSQQSSHE

-291 VRISMELALIKPY
+291 VRISMERALIKPY
-304 LPLTNQRSEKRV
+304 LPLNIERSEKRI
-316 SITPL
+316 SMTPL
-321 IASWIHWGD
+321 LAAWIHWGG
-330 LTIEEWSQMSVAE
+330 LTLEEWSQMPANE

-350 AYSFDEKLR
+350 AYRFDEKLR
-359 RKLWLEAWEQTYT
+359 RKLWLEAWEQTHA
-372 DRLSQ
+372 DQLSQ
-377 KIFSKQRKTNDKKST
+377 KIISKQRENIGEKSA

-420 GIAGFFGLPI
+420 GVAGFFGVPI
-430 ATSEL
+430 ATCEL
-435 GSNHSHSSLPVIL
+435 GSKHSHASLPIIQ
-448 KPRHKIKES
+448 KPQHKIKEF
-457 ANENELK
+457 ADEDALEKYN
-464 SYQQR
+464 QR
-469 KQAVNSLSY
+469 KQAVHSVSY
-478 TFKMMKQ
+478 TFKTMKQ
-485 NVLSSL
+485 NVLASL

-500 LSLQMVARSFVP
+500 LSLQMAARSFVP
-512 RGADRFIRNL
+512 RKADRFIRNL
-522 RETWLRK
+522 RKTWLRK
-529 PNITLSLNHV
+529 PDTKLSLH
-539 HNTEAEIPVGFS
+539 HDDDAQAEIPVGFTK
-551 EEERVNYARQA
+551 EEKVSYARQA

-569 KNFAPLVVI
+569 ENFAPLVVI
-578 CGHGSQSTNNPYAAA
+578 CGHGSQSTNNPYSAA

-617 PEVRGKLSSEGF
+617 SEVREVLLTEGIT
-629 KIPEDTVFVAAEH
+629 IPEDTVFAAAEH
-642 KTTVDELRW
+642 NTTVDELHW
-651 IYVPELSEA
+651 LYVPELSEA
-660 AQEAFDRIEA
+660 AQEAFERIEA
-670 IMPKVSHNANA
+670 VMPKVRHHVNA

-689 FQKELKKPKA
+689 FQSKLKNPKA

-719 NAAFII
+719 NASFII

-740 FLHNYDWNQDESG
+740 FLHNYDWKQDESG

-802 GNASDLLAGLP
+802 GNASDMLAGLP
-813 WQSVMQSDYETYH
+813 WQSVMQSDHEAYH

-833 VIQAPSE
+833 VIQAPRE
-840 YVERLLNNDSAFR
+840 YVERLLNHDSVFLQ
-853 KKVQNGWVRLASVD
+853 KVQNGWVRLASIGPD
-867 PEGRWENWELQK
+867 GCWESW

>member
-1 MGVTSELTKENVKKK
+1 MGGTSVLIKENVKE
-16 DTDIDF
+16 DTSIIHK
-22 QESDINVLIES
+22 ESDINVLIEA

-51 PWMGLEKQ
+51 PWMGLENQ
-59 SFDQVA
+59 PFDQVA
-65 DWLKNTRDVDIY
+65 EWLKNTRDIDIY

-85 AKSKGEIDEAF
+85 ANSKGEIDEDF
-96 VKMGLQRWLDSHSF
+96 LKINLQRWLDSHSF
-110 NIPRDVA
+110 HIPRDVA
-117 ERFCHTA
+117 EQFCRAA
-124 LKLDPLPSNLLSLHK
+124 LKLDPIPSNLLSSNK
-139 LEKLGEEF
+139 LDKLVEEI
-147 SGLNTDNIENF
+147 SELNTDNIENS
-158 PMQPISSHIENKDG
+158 PMQPISSRIENQNG
-172 KRLVNI
+172 ERLVNI
-178 LDHHVIKW
+178 LDHHIIKW
-186 CKLYLDDS
+186 CKLYLDES

-200 PNREEGFYRAWQRLI
+200 PNREEGFFRAWKRLI
-215 QYDPALSKK
+215 AYDPALSKN
-224 QRESLKGW
+224 QRKSLKDI
-232 PQEVHMALKEALFVL
+232 PEDPHIAIKKALSVL

-252 EIQAYLEGHLLSLPG
+252 EIQTYLEGHLLALPG

-291 VRISMELALIKPY
+291 VRISMECALIKPY
-304 LPLTNQRSEKRV
+304 LPLSNQQSEEKK

-321 IASWIHWGD
+321 LAAWIHWGD
-330 LTIEEWSQMSVAE
+330 LTTEAWSQMSAAE

-350 AYSFDEKLR
+350 AYSFDENLR
-359 RKLWLEAWEQTYT
+359 RKLWLEAWEQTHT

-377 KIFSKQRKTNDKKST
+377 KISSKQRKTNEKKST

-430 ATSEL
+430 ATNEL
-435 GSNHSHSSLPVIL
+435 GSKHSHPSLPVIL
-448 KPRHKIKES
+448 QPQHKIKES
-457 ANENELK
+457 ADENELK

-469 KQAVNSLSY
+469 KQAVNSLSN
-478 TFKMMKQ
+478 TFKTMKQ
-485 NVLSSL
+485 NVLASL

-500 LSLQMVARSFVP
+500 LSLQMVARSFAP
-512 RGADRFIRNL
+512 RRADRFIRNL
-522 RETWLRK
+522 RENYLRK
-529 PNITLSLNHV
+529 PDTRLSLNHV
-539 HNTEAEIPVGFS
+539 HNTETEIPVGFS
-551 EEERVNYARQA
+551 EEEKVNYAHQA

-569 KNFAPLVVI
+569 DNFASLVVI

-617 PEVRGKLSSEGF
+617 PEVREKLSFESIE
-629 KIPEDTVFVAAEH
+629 IPEDTVFVAAEH
-642 KTTVDELRW
+642 KTTVDELHW
-651 IYVPELSEA
+651 IYVPELSVS

-670 IMPKVSHNANA
+670 IMPKVSQNANA
-681 ERLAQLPN
+681 DRLAQLPN
-689 FQKELKKPKA
+689 FYSKIKSPRA

-740 FLHNYDWNQDESG
+740 FLHNYDWQQDESG

-761 GPGTVAQW
+761 GPGTVTQW
-769 INLQYYASTVAPH
+769 INLQYYASTVVPH

-813 WQSVMQSDYETYH
+813 WQSVMQSDYEAYH

-833 VIQAPSE
+833 VIHSPNE
-840 YVERLLNNDSAFR
+840 YVERLLKNDSALR
-853 KKVQNGWVRLASVD
+853 EKVQNGWVRLASID
-867 PEGRWENWELQK
+867 PEGRWENW

>member
-1 MGVTSELTKENVKKK
+1 MGVTSVLTKENVKNK
-16 DTDIDF
+16 DTDIEF
-22 QESDINVLIES
+22 QESDINVLVES

-85 AKSKGEIDEAF
+85 AKSKGEIDEVY
-96 VKMGLQRWLDSHSF
+96 VKMGLQRWLDSRSF

-117 ERFCHTA
+117 ERFCHAA
-124 LKLDPLPSNLLSLHK
+124 LKLDPLPSNLLSSRK
-139 LEKLGEEF
+139 LEKLVGEF

-172 KRLVNI
+172 ERLIDI
-178 LDHHVIKW
+178 LDYHVIKW

-232 PQEVHMALKEALFVL
+232 PQEAHMALKEALSVL

-252 EIQAYLEGHLLSLPG
+252 EIQTYLEGHLLSLPG

-316 SITPL
+316 LITPL
-321 IASWIHWGD
+321 IASWVHWGG
-330 LTIEEWSQMSVAE
+330 LTIEEWSQMSVAV

-350 AYSFDEKLR
+350 AHSFDEKLR

-372 DRLSQ
+372 DRLRQ
-377 KIFSKQRKTNDKKST
+377 KIFSKQRETNDKKSA

-430 ATSEL
+430 ETSEL
-435 GSNHSHSSLPVIL
+435 GCNHSHSSLPVIL
-448 KPRHKIKES
+448 KPQHKIKE
-457 ANENELK
+457 AADENELK

-469 KQAVNSLSY
+469 KQAVNSLSN
-478 TFKMMKQ
+478 TFKTMKQ
-485 NVLSSL
+485 NVLASL

-500 LSLQMVARSFVP
+500 LSLQMVARSFIP
-512 RGADRFIRNL
+512 RGTDRLICSL
-522 RETWLRK
+522 RDIWLRK
-529 PNITLSLNHV
+529 PNTTLSLNRIHHV
-539 HNTEAEIPVGFS
+539 ETDLPFGFS
-551 EEERVNYARQA
+551 EEEKVNYARQA

-569 KNFAPLVVI
+569 KNFAPLIVI
-578 CGHGSQSTNNPYAAA
+578 CGHGSKSTNNPYAAA
-593 LDCGA
+593 LECGA

-617 PEVRGKLSSEGF
+617 PEVREELSSEGIE
-629 KIPEDTVFVAAEH
+629 IPEDTVFVAAEH
-642 KTTVDELRW
+642 KTTVDELHW

-660 AQEAFDRIEA
+660 AQEAFDCIEA

-689 FQKELKKPKA
+689 FKKELKNPKA

-740 FLHNYDWNQDESG
+740 FLHNYDWKQDESG

-761 GPGTVAQW
+761 GPGTVTQW

-782 YYGSGNK
+782 YYGSGDK

-813 WQSVMQSDYETYH
+813 WQSVMQSDHEAYH

-833 VIQAPSE
+833 VIQAPNE

-853 KKVQNGWVRLASVD
+853 EKVQNGWVRLASID
-867 PEGRWENWELQK
+867 PEGRWENW

>member
-1 MGVTSELTKENVKKK
+1 MSGTSVLTKENVKKK
-16 DTDIDF
+16 DTSIDF

-38 APLWPIST
+38 APLGPIST

-65 DWLKNTRDVDIY
+65 SWLRNTRDVDIY

-85 AKSKGEIDEAF
+85 AKNKGEIDEAF

-110 NIPRDVA
+110 NIPRDVV
-117 ERFCHTA
+117 ERFCHAA
-124 LKLDPLPSNLLSLHK
+124 LKLDPLPSSLLSSLK
-139 LEKLGEEF
+139 LEKLVEDF
-147 SGLNTDNIENF
+147 SELNTDSIGNFPMKPISSNIEN
-158 PMQPISSHIENKDG
+158 QDG
-172 KRLVNI
+172 ERLVNI
-178 LDHHVIKW
+178 LDHYVIKW
-186 CKLYLDDS
+186 CKLFLDDS

-200 PNREEGFYRAWQRLI
+200 PNREEGFYRAWQRLT

-232 PQEVHMALKEALFVL
+232 PQEAHLALQEALFAL
-247 EIPES
+247 EIPKS
-252 EIQAYLEGHLLSLPG
+252 EIQTYLEGHLLSLPG

-282 HALLTEYLA
+282 HTLLTEYLA
-291 VRISMELALIKPY
+291 VRISMEWALIKPY
-304 LPLTNQRSEKRV
+304 LPLINQRSEKKV
-316 SITPL
+316 SIAPL
-321 IASWIHWGD
+321 LASWIHWGD
-330 LTIEEWSQMSVAE
+330 LTIEEWSKMPAAE

-359 RKLWLEAWEQTYT
+359 RKIWLEAWEKTHT

-377 KIFSKQRKTNDKKST
+377 KIISKQCETNDKKSAI
-392 LAQLAFCIDVRSEPF
+392 AQFAFCIDVRSEPF

-414 GPFETI
+414 GPFETV
-420 GIAGFFGLPI
+420 GVAGFFGLPI

-435 GSNHSHSSLPVIL
+435 GNNHSHSSLPVIL
-448 KPRHKIKES
+448 KPRHKIKEF
-457 ANENELK
+457 ADENELK

-500 LSLQMVARSFVP
+500 LSLQMLARSFVP
-512 RGADRFIRNL
+512 RGADRFIREL
-522 RETWLRK
+522 REAWLRK
-529 PNITLSLNHV
+529 PNTTLSLNHD
-539 HNTEAEIPVGFS
+539 HNKEEEIPVGFS
-551 EEERVNYARQA
+551 EDEKVNYARQA

-578 CGHGSQSTNNPYAAA
+578 CGHGSKSTNNPYAAA

-617 PEVRGKLSSEGF
+617 PTVREELSSEGI
-629 KIPEDTVFVAAEH
+629 KIPDDTVFVAAEH
-642 KTTVDELRW
+642 ITSVDELHW
-651 IYVPELSEA
+651 IYVPELSKA
-660 AQEAFDRIEA
+660 AQEAFNCIEA
-670 IMPKVSHNANA
+670 IMPKVSHKAN
-681 ERLAQLPN
+681 EVRLTQLPN
-689 FQKELKKPKA
+689 IQSKIKNPKA

-725 GQRELTQDCDLEGRA
+725 GQRELTRDCDLEGRA
-740 FLHNYDWNQDESG
+740 FLHNYDWKQDESG

-761 GPGTVAQW
+761 GPGTVTQW

-782 YYGSGNK
+782 FYGSGNK

-813 WQSVMQSDYETYH
+813 WQSVMQSDHEAYH

-833 VIQAPSE
+833 VIQAPRK
-840 YVERLLNNDSAFR
+840 YVKRLLNNDSAFR
-853 KKVQNGWVRLASVD
+853 EKVQNGWVRLASID
-867 PEGRWENWELQK
+867 PEGRWENW

>member
-1 MGVTSELTKENVKKK
+1 MGITSVLTKDNVKKI
-16 DTDIDF
+16 DTDIDV
-22 QESDINVLIES
+22 QERDLNVFITS

-51 PWMGLEKQ
+51 PWMGLENQ
-59 SFDQVA
+59 PFDQVA
-65 DWLKNTRDVDIY
+65 SWLKNTRDVDIY
-77 PSASMILS
+77 PSASMIHS
-85 AKSKGEIDEAF
+85 AKKKGEIDEDF
-96 VKMGLQRWLDSHSF
+96 VEMGLQRWLDSHSYH
-110 NIPRDVA
+110 IPRDVA
-117 ERFCHTA
+117 ERFCHAA
-124 LKLDPLPSNLLSLHK
+124 LKLDPLPSDLLSSHE
-139 LEKLGEEF
+139 LEKLVGEC
-147 SGLNTDNIENF
+147 SGLD
-158 PMQPISSHIENKDG
+158 HIENVFMQPLSSYIENQDG
-172 KRLVNI
+172 ERLVNI

-186 CKLYLDDS
+186 SKLYLDDS

-200 PNREEGFYRAWQRLI
+200 PNREEGFYRAWQHLI

-224 QRESLKGW
+224 QRERVKGW
-232 PQEVHMALKEALFVL
+232 PKEAHLALQKALFAL

-252 EIQAYLEGHLLSLPG
+252 EIQTYLEGHLLSLPG
-267 WAGMMLWRSRQSSHE
+267 WAGMMLWRSQQSSHE

-291 VRISMELALIKPY
+291 VRISMEWALIKPY
-304 LPLTNQRSEKRV
+304 LPLTNERSKKTI
-316 SITPL
+316 SIAPL
-321 IASWIHWGD
+321 IAAWIHWGG
-330 LTIEEWSQMSVAE
+330 LTLEEWSQMTAIE

-359 RKLWLEAWEQTYT
+359 KKLWLEAWEQTYT

-377 KIFSKQRKTNDKKST
+377 KIISKQRETGRKKSA

-420 GIAGFFGLPI
+420 GIAGFFGVPI
-430 ATSEL
+430 ATCEL
-435 GSNHSHSSLPVIL
+435 GSKHSHASLPIIQ
-448 KPRHKIKES
+448 KPQNKIKEF
-457 ANENELK
+457 ADEDVFKKYN
-464 SYQQR
+464 QR
-469 KQAVNSLSY
+469 KQAIYSLSH
-478 TFKMMKQ
+478 TFKTMKQ
-485 NVLSSL
+485 NALSSL

-500 LSLQMVARSFVP
+500 LTLQMAARSFVP
-512 RGADRFIRNL
+512 RKAGRFIRNL
-522 RETWLRK
+522 REAWLRK
-529 PNITLSLNHV
+529 PDTKLSLH
-539 HNTEAEIPVGFS
+539 HDTTEAEIPVGFTD
-551 EEERVNYARQA
+551 EEKVNYARQA

-569 KNFAPLVVI
+569 ENIAPLVVI
-578 CGHGSQSTNNPYAAA
+578 CGHGSQSTNNPYSAA

-617 PEVRGKLSSEGF
+617 SEVREALLTEGI
-629 KIPEDTVFVAAEH
+629 KIPEDTVFAAAEH
-642 KTTVDELRW
+642 NTTVDELHW
-651 IYVPELSEA
+651 LYVPELSEA
-660 AQEAFDRIEA
+660 AQEAFEQIEA
-670 IMPKVSHNANA
+670 VMPKVRHHVNA

-689 FQKELKKPKA
+689 FQSKLKNPKA
-699 EAHRF
+699 EADRF

-725 GQRELTQDCDLEGRA
+725 GKRELTQDCDLEGRA
-740 FLHNYDWNQDESG
+740 FLHNYDWKQDESG
-753 DLLANIIA
+753 ELLANIIA

-813 WQSVMQSDYETYH
+813 WQSVMESDHEAYH

-833 VIQAPSE
+833 LIQAPRE
-840 YVERLLNNDSAFR
+840 YVERLLNNDSAFLQ
-853 KKVQNGWVRLASVD
+853 KVQNGWVRLASLD
-867 PEGRWENWELQK
+867 PEGCWESW

>member
-1 MGVTSELTKENVKKK
+1 MMGITSVLTKENVKEIDLDVQEK
-16 DTDIDF
+16 DIRVF
-22 QESDINVLIES
+22 IES
-33 ASRVI
+33 ASRVV

-51 PWMGLEKQ
+51 PWMGLENQ
-59 SFDQVA
+59 SFDQIA
-65 DWLKNTRDVDIY
+65 RWLKNTRDVDIY
-77 PSASMILS
+77 PSASMIRS
-85 AKSKGEIDEAF
+85 AKNKGEIDEDF
-96 VKMGLQRWLDSHSF
+96 VEMGLQRWLDSQSF

-117 ERFCHTA
+117 ERFCRAGLT
-124 LKLDPLPSNLLSLHK
+124 LDPLPPDLLSSHK
-139 LEKLGEEF
+139 LKELEHTCSE
-147 SGLNTDNIENF
+147 LDRIENVF
-158 PMQPISSHIENKDG
+158 MQPISSNIENQEG
-172 KRLVNI
+172 ERLVNI

-200 PNREEGFYRAWQRLI
+200 PNREEGFYRAWQHLI

-224 QRESLKGW
+224 QRERSKGL
-232 PQEVHMALKEALFVL
+232 PQEAHLALQEALFAL
-247 EIPES
+247 EVPEAD
-252 EIQAYLEGHLLSLPG
+252 IQTYLEGHLLSLPG
-267 WAGMMLWRSRQSSHE
+267 WAGMMLWRSQQSSHE

-291 VRISMELALIKPY
+291 VRISMEWALIQPY
-304 LPLTNQRSEKRV
+304 LPLAHQRSEQKQM
-316 SITPL
+316 SIAPL
-321 IASWIHWGD
+321 LAAWIHWGG
-330 LTIEEWSQMSVAE
+330 LTLEEWSQMSDAV
-343 QNEYLSF
+343 QNEYVSF
-350 AYSFDEKLR
+350 AYRFDEKLR
-359 RKLWLEAWEQTYT
+359 KKLWLEAWEHTHT

-377 KIFSKQRKTNDKKST
+377 KIISKQRKNKDKKSA

-407 RRQLEKE
+407 RRHLEKE

-420 GIAGFFGLPI
+420 GMAGFFGMPI
-430 ATSEL
+430 ATCEL
-435 GSNHSHSSLPVIL
+435 GSKHSHASLPVIL
-448 KPRHKIKES
+448 KPQHQIKEF
-457 ANENELK
+457 ADEDILEKYN
-464 SYQQR
+464 QR
-469 KQAVNSLSY
+469 KQAVHSVSQ
-478 TFKMMKQ
+478 TFKKMKQ
-485 NVLSSL
+485 NVLTSL

-512 RGADRFIRNL
+512 SRADRFIRHL

-529 PNITLSLNHV
+529 PDTTLSLHHGYDTV
-539 HNTEAEIPVGFS
+539 ADIPVGFS
-551 EEERVNYARQA
+551 EEEKVTYARQA

-569 KNFAPLVVI
+569 ENIAPLVVI
-578 CGHGSQSTNNPYAAA
+578 CGHGSQSANNPYAAA

-617 PEVRGKLSSEGF
+617 PEVREALATEGMI
-629 KIPEDTVFVAAEH
+629 IPEDTVFAAAEH
-642 KTTVDELRW
+642 HTTVDELHW
-651 IYVPELSEA
+651 LYVPELSEA

-670 IMPKVSHNANA
+670 IMPTVRHRVNA

-689 FQKELKKPKA
+689 VQERLKNPKA
-699 EAHRF
+699 EANRF

-719 NAAFII
+719 NASFII

-740 FLHNYDWNQDESG
+740 FLHNYDWRQDESG
-753 DLLANIIA
+753 ELLANIIA

-813 WQSVMQSDYETYH
+813 WQSVMQSDHEAYH

-833 VIQAPSE
+833 VIQAPRE
-840 YVERLLNNDSAFR
+840 HVERLLNKDSVFLQ
-853 KKVQNGWVRLASVD
+853 KVQNGWVRLASVD
-867 PEGRWENWELQK
+867 PEGHWENW

>member
-1 MGVTSELTKENVKKK
+1 MGITSVLTKENVKKI
-16 DTDIDF
+16 DTDIDV
-22 QESDINVLIES
+22 QERDLNVFITS

-51 PWMGLEKQ
+51 PWMGLENQ
-59 SFDQVA
+59 TFDQVA
-65 DWLKNTRDVDIY
+65 SWLKNTRDVDIY
-77 PSASMILS
+77 PSASMIRS
-85 AKSKGEIDEAF
+85 AKNKGEIDEVF
-96 VKMGLQRWLDSHSF
+96 VEMGLQRWLDSHSF
-110 NIPRDVA
+110 HIPRDVA
-117 ERFCHTA
+117 ERFCHA
-124 LKLDPLPSNLLSLHK
+124 GLQLDPLPSDLLSSHEM
-139 LEKLGEEF
+139 EKLV
-147 SGLNTDNIENF
+147 SGCRGLDPIDNVFMEPLSSYIEN
-158 PMQPISSHIENKDG
+158 QDG
-172 KRLVNI
+172 ERLVTI

-186 CKLYLDDS
+186 SKLYLDDS

-200 PNREEGFYRAWQRLI
+200 PNREEGFYRAWQQLI

-224 QRESLKGW
+224 QRERLKGL
-232 PQEVHMALKEALFVL
+232 PQEAHLALQEALFAL
-247 EIPES
+247 GIPES
-252 EIQAYLEGHLLSLPG
+252 EIQAYLEAHLLSLPG
-267 WAGMMLWRSRQSSHE
+267 WAGMMLWRSQQSSHE

-291 VRISMELALIKPY
+291 VRLSMEWALIKPY
-304 LPLTNQRSEKRV
+304 LPLTNERAEKKI
-316 SITPL
+316 SIAPL
-321 IASWIHWGD
+321 IAAWIHWGG
-330 LTIEEWSQMSVAE
+330 LTLEEWSQMPASE

-377 KIFSKQRKTNDKKST
+377 KIISKQRETGKKSA

-407 RRQLEKE
+407 RRHLEKE

-420 GIAGFFGLPI
+420 GIAGFFGVPI
-430 ATSEL
+430 ATCEL
-435 GSNHSHSSLPVIL
+435 GSKHSHASLPIIQ
-448 KPRHKIKES
+448 KPQNRIKEL
-457 ANENELK
+457 ADEDAFNKYN
-464 SYQQR
+464 QR
-469 KQAVNSLSY
+469 KQAVHSLSY
-478 TFKMMKQ
+478 TFKTMKQ

-500 LSLQMVARSFVP
+500 LTLQMAARSFVP
-512 RGADRFIRNL
+512 RKAGRFIHNL
-522 RETWLRK
+522 REAWLRK
-529 PNITLSLNHV
+529 PDTKLSLH
-539 HNTEAEIPVGFS
+539 HDATEAEIPVGFTD
-551 EEERVNYARQA
+551 EEKVNYARQA

-569 KNFAPLVVI
+569 ENIAPLVVI
-578 CGHGSQSTNNPYAAA
+578 CGHGSQSTNNPYSAA

-617 PEVRGKLSSEGF
+617 SEVREALLTEGI
-629 KIPEDTVFVAAEH
+629 KIPQDTVFAAAEH
-642 KTTVDELRW
+642 NTTVDELHW
-651 IYVPELSEA
+651 LYVPELSEA
-660 AQEAFDRIEA
+660 AQEAFEQIEA
-670 IMPKVSHNANA
+670 VMPKVRHHVNA

-689 FQKELKKPKA
+689 FQSEFKNPKA

-740 FLHNYDWNQDESG
+740 FLHNYDWKQDESG
-753 DLLANIIA
+753 EILANIIA

-813 WQSVMQSDYETYH
+813 WQSVMKSDHEAYH

-833 VIQAPSE
+833 LIQAPKE
-840 YVERLLNNDSAFR
+840 YVERLLNNDSAFMQ
-853 KKVQNGWVRLASVD
+853 KVQNGWVRLASID
-867 PEGRWENWELQK
+867 PEGCWESW